1 MTAVALGL
9 LALVLSGPGPIW
21 VARWTFLD
29 RVPRSA
35 VVLWQ
40 AGAVAALLSVFG
52 AGLVVARLLIGGL
65 LARDPS
71 APGSIGGS
79 TGWLVAIGLLI
90 EAFALLVLGR
100 LIWSVIKVA
109 RTTSLRRRRHRAAVD
124 LLGTLDESMSLP
136 GLRVLAEQL
145 PIAYCLPD
153 RRDPRVVL
161 SAGTLAALGRD
172 EVEAVLAHETAHVR
186 ARHDLVLDAFTALH
200 RAFPIAVRS
209 ELPAQKCR
217 LLVEML
223 ADDAARQRSGAVP
236 LARALV
242 ALAGS
247 PVPHTALGAGGVEV
261 AERVR
266 RLSADAVGWSRP
278 LATAVYLL
286 AATLV
291 AGPVVIM
298 IGGELL
304 FGR

>member
-21 VARWTFLD
+21 VASWTFLD
-29 RVPRSA
+29 RVPRAA

-40 AGAVAALLSVFG
+40 AGAIAALLCVFG

-65 LARDPS
+65 LARDHS
-71 APGSIGGS
+71 APWS
-79 TGWLVAIGLLI
+79 TGWLVVVGVLI

-100 LIWSVIKVA
+100 LVWSVVKVA

-124 LLGTLDESMSLP
+124 LLGTLDESMPLP

-145 PIAYCLPD
+145 PIAYCLPG
-153 RRDPRVVL
+153 RRDARVVL
-161 SAGTLAALGRD
+161 SAGTLATLARD
-172 EVEAVLAHETAHVR
+172 EVEAVLTHETAHIR

-223 ADDAARQRSGAVP
+223 ADDAARQQSGAVP

-247 PVPHTALGAGGVEV
+247 PIPSAALGAGGREV

-266 RLSADAVGWSRP
+266 RLSPDAVGWSRP
-278 LATAVYLL
+278 LAAAIYLL

-298 IGGELL
+298 IGGELI

>member
-9 LALVLSGPGPIW
+9 LALVLSGPGPLW
-21 VARWTFLD
+21 VARWAFLD
-29 RVPRSA
+29 RVPRAA

-65 LARDPS
+65 LARDRS
-71 APGSIGGS
+71 APWS

-100 LIWSVIKVA
+100 LIWSVVKVA
-109 RTTSLRRRRHRAAVD
+109 RATSLRRRRHRAAVD

-145 PIAYCLPD
+145 PIAYCLPS
-153 RRDPRVVL
+153 RRDARVVL
-161 SAGTLAALGRD
+161 SAGTLATLGRD
-172 EVEAVLAHETAHVR
+172 EVEAVLAHESAHVR

-223 ADDAARQRSGAVP
+223 ADDAARQRTGALP

-247 PVPHTALGAGGVEV
+247 PVPNDALGAGGGEV

-266 RLSADAVGWSRP
+266 RLSSDAVGWSRP

-286 AATLV
+286 AAALV

-304 FGR
+304 FGS